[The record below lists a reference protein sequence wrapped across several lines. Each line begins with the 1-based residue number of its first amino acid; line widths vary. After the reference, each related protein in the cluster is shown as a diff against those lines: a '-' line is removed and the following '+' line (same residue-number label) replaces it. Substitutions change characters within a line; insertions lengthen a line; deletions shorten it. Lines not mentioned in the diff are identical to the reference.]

1 MLDLTV
7 SEAAS
12 LLKNHKKIKR
22 ILTTLEDVGSWLLK
36 TRSTCNNI
44 KWREAQRLK
53 LSREISKATKGK
65 TLYVLDEPTT
75 GLHFDDINQLLF
87 AIQKLK
93 KKGHTIIIV
102 EHNVDII
109 KNADY
114 IIELGS
120 TGGTQ
125 GGKVTFTGT
134 AQELKKAKKSITGKF
149 L

>member
-1 MLDLTV
+1 M
-7 SEAAS
+7 E
-12 LLKNHKKIKR
+12 
-22 ILTTLEDVGSWLLK
+22 
-36 TRSTCNNI
+36 
-44 KWREAQRLK
+44 EAQRLK

-114 IIELGS
+114 IIELGY